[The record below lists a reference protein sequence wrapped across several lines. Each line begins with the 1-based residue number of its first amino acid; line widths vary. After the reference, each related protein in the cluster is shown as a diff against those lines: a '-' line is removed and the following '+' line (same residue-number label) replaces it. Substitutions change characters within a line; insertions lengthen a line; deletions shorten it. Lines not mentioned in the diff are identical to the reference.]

1 MARKIKIRWATSR
14 YVVGRH
20 DAIRVR
26 ISVVCA
32 EGLTEKIFAYRM
44 LPKSP
49 QTGSKRGFFSHIC
62 SPADIEDFPE
72 DEPVATH
79 VPPWFRLSY
88 VDVLVRSET
97 EAEAFIDDV
106 RSDIRRLLTSLA
118 AIDAVFQVGEDD
130 FLTGIQCFSS
140 ESSASSVSSSL
151 SSGSSRSLGPL
162 RSLKAT
168 GTFEQNLGY
177 GQEWV
182 PIGTGAG
189 SPIGSSDSLDALNRN
204 ASRVSLLAGLVSK
217 QLLIQGY
224 DFDALPSDAVLEG
237 ILARLAARDATL
249 LGSSQS
255 SASAG
260 SSVSSSSSAS
270 AEAILAP
277 LLTYFRLYDPEIG
290 FVGDEKSNNSPIF
303 GPDWQVLPFG
313 GAADLWNADIS
324 VDTLRRR
331 GDFGVGLIVFLPDEV
346 NLARVDVDGVELEVF
361 YRD

>member
-14 YVVGRH
+14 YIVGRD

-26 ISVVCA
+26 IEVVCA
-32 EGLTEKIFAYRM
+32 DGMEEKLFAYRM

-49 QTGSKRGFFSHIC
+49 QTGSTRGFFSHIC
-62 SPADIEDFPE
+62 SPADFSDFPE
-72 DEPVATH
+72 DEPIATH

-97 EAEAFIDDV
+97 ESEAFIEDV
-106 RSDIRRLLTSLA
+106 RSDIRRLIRSLQ
-118 AIDAVFQVGEDD
+118 AIDNVFLTGEDD

-140 ESSASSVSSSL
+140 FSSVSSVSSG
-151 SSGSSRSLGPL
+151 SSGSSRSLGPVK
-162 RSLKAT
+162 SLKST

-189 SPIGSSDSLDALNRN
+189 SPVGSSDSLSPLTRN
-204 ASRVSLLAGLVSK
+204 MSRVGLMGGLVSR

-224 DFDALPSDAVLEG
+224 DFDALPPNAVLEG
-237 ILARLAARDATL
+237 LVASLTTRDATL
-249 LGSSQS
+249 LGSSIS
-255 SASAG
+255 SAAAPD
-260 SSVSSSSSAS
+260 SSSSSLS
-270 AEAILAP
+270 VDSPILAP

-290 FVGDEKSNNSPIF
+290 FVGDEKSNNYPIF

-313 GAADLWNADIS
+313 GDNDLWSAGIS

-331 GDFGVGLIVFLPDEV
+331 GDFGIGLIVFLPDDI
-346 NLARVDVDGVELEVF
+346 NQARVDVDGVEIEVF
-361 YRD
+361 YR